1 MKRVLL
7 TIAATVAGIV
17 SLLGFKS
24 HGHPLSAA
32 GALPS
37 AGAQP
42 SEPASSP
49 SAASSSPASTGSSS
63 GSAGASGSSSSTAP
77 QATAKTYLGAAVQ
90 TRYGIVQVKATVS
103 GGKLTNVAFVQL
115 EAFDG
120 RSQEI
125 NSYAAPILLQETIQA
140 GSANVQSVSGATY
153 TSDGYVQ
160 SLQSAL
166 DAAGLK

>member
-17 SLLGFKS
+17 SLLSFKS
-24 HGHPLSAA
+24 HGQPLSSA

-37 AGAQP
+37 AGTQP
-42 SEPASSP
+42 SDSAGSTTTPSTPSTP
-49 SAASSSPASTGSSS
+49 TTSTSGGSAASSAGAPPAS
-63 GSAGASGSSSSTAP
+63 
-77 QATAKTYLGAAVQ
+77 AKTYLGAAVQ
-90 TRYGIVQVKATVS
+90 TQYGIVQVKATVT

-120 RSQEI
+120 RSQQI
-125 NSYAAPILLQETIQA
+125 NSYAAPILLQESIQA
-140 GSANVQSVSGATY
+140 GNANVQTVSGATY
-153 TSDGYVQ
+153 TSEGYIQ

-166 DAAGLK
+166 NAAGLK

>member
-7 TIAATVAGIV
+7 TITATVAGIV
-17 SLLGFKS
+17 SLLSFKS
-24 HGHPLSAA
+24 HGHPLTAA

-37 AGAQP
+37 AGLQP
-42 SEPASSP
+42 TGTTAPPSTSESRGTPT
-49 SAASSSPASTGSSS
+49 SAAST
-63 GSAGASGSSSSTAP
+63 SSTSA
-77 QATAKTYLGAAVQ
+77 ATQTRTFLGAPVS
-90 TRYGIVQVKATVS
+90 TRYGIVQVKATVT
-103 GGKLTNVAFVQL
+103 GGKLTNVAFVKL

-125 NSYAAPILLQETIQA
+125 NSQAAPILLQETLQA
-140 GSANVQSVSGATY
+140 GNANIQTVSGATY